1 MFEWI
6 SNLFTSSG
14 FVPHGYCLSWNPQ
27 ILWTLVI
34 SNALIGIAY
43 YSIPVTLLYFLRR
56 QKNLKFNWIFM
67 MFGAFI
73 FACGTGH
80 FINIL
85 DIWHPVYQFDAL
97 LMAVTALISVATAAA
112 LWPLVPKA
120 STLIDEHAEANHKLA
135 EINQRFR
142 GSMVTLELRNKQLEE
157 SERRFRLTLNNAPI
171 GLAVVSLEGRFQIV
185 NRALW
190 TMLGYTEKELMTK
203 TFQDITHPDDLLEDM
218 GYVLDLIEGK
228 RDSYRMVKRYIHK
241 QGHIIDIQLDVSIQ
255 RTEDGIPIHFV
266 SQIQDISEALR
277 MQARL
282 EHQARHDQLTG
293 LPNRL
298 AFDAALQKHCAET
311 KQTDQTSYMLYL
323 DLDHFKVV
331 NDTCGHEAGDR
342 LLCEVASV
350 LKTTLRPNDY
360 LARLGGDEF
369 GIILTGVS
377 AKAATKIAEKLI
389 TAVDDYQ
396 LTYSNQTFKVS
407 LSIGM
412 SPTNHSVGSYSMV
425 LAQADTACYT
435 AKDRGRGRVQMYQA
449 DDLEILQAEKTLSW
463 AQRIQHA
470 FEDNKFEIYLQSIMS
485 RDKELVGFEALIRM
499 HDTDN
504 SIILPNDFLP
514 SAQRM
519 SWMTRIDQWTVTEVL
534 KMISARKQPDMTYIS
549 VNLSAKSVSDQAFVT
564 WLLGELDMQWTPN
577 EALRFEITET
587 EFLQTSQVVIYFFA
601 ELRRRGYRVS
611 LDDFGSGYNSFNLL
625 KRLQVD
631 GIKIDSSFTRDL
643 MRDPVD
649 RALIEAIA
657 SIGQAMNIE
666 VTAEGVE
673 DEQTYRILH
682 KMGIG
687 AFQGH
692 LFHRA
697 EPAGRA
703 ITRRYIH

>member
-14 FVPHGYCLSWNPQ
+14 FMPHGYCLSWNPQ

-34 SNALIGIAY
+34 SNLLIGLAY

-80 FINIL
+80 FLNIL
-85 DIWHPVYQFDAL
+85 DIWKPAYQFDAL
-97 LMAVTALISVATAAA
+97 LMALTALISVATAAA

-120 STLIDEHAEANHKLA
+120 SALLDEHAAANRQLA
-135 EINQRFR
+135 EINQRA
-142 GSMVTLELRNKQLEE
+142 GSSLALLELRNKQLEE
-157 SERRFRLTLNNAPI
+157 SERRFRLTLSNAPI
-171 GLAVVSLEGRFQIV
+171 GLAVVSLEGRFLIV

-190 TMLGYTEKELMTK
+190 TMLGYSETELLAK
-203 TFQDITHPDDLLEDM
+203 TFQDITHPDDLAEDL
-218 GYVLDLIEGK
+218 GHVIDLIEGK

-241 QGHIIDIQLDVSIQ
+241 QGQIINIQLDVTIQ
-255 RTEDGIPIHFV
+255 RSEDGIPIHFV

-277 MQARL
+277 LQAKL
-282 EHQARHDQLTG
+282 SYQAGHDQLTD

-298 AFDAALQKHCAET
+298 AFDETLQKHCAEA
-311 KQTDQTSYMLYL
+311 KQSDQSSYLLYL
-323 DLDHFKVV
+323 DLDHFKII
-331 NDTCGHEAGDR
+331 NDTCGHAAGDK
-342 LLCEVASV
+342 LLCEVATV
-350 LKTTLRPNDY
+350 LKCILRSGDY

-369 GIILTGVS
+369 GIILMNLD
-377 AKAATKIAEKLI
+377 AKTATLIAQKLI
-389 TAVDDYQ
+389 AAVDDYQ

-407 LSIGM
+407 LSIGIA
-412 SPTNHSVGSYSMV
+412 PTNHSVGDYSVV
-425 LAQADTACYT
+425 LAKADTACYA
-435 AKDRGRGRVQMYQA
+435 AKDSGRGRVQMYEA

-463 AQRIQHA
+463 AQRIQQA
-470 FEDNKFEIYLQSIMS
+470 FEGNKFEIYLQSIMS

-519 SWMTRIDQWTVTEVL
+519 SWMTRIDQWVVTEVL
-534 KMISARKQPDMTYIS
+534 KMISARKHPDMTYIS
-549 VNLSAKSVSDQAFVT
+549 VNLSAKSVSDQTFVN
-564 WLLGELDMQWTPN
+564 WLLGELDTHWTPN

-587 EFLQTSQVVIYFFA
+587 EFLQTSQVVIYFFS

-657 SIGQAMNIE
+657 SIGQSMNIE

-703 ITRRYIH
+703 VARRYIH